1 MDKIWRLVMVVDLT
15 TKQQQQ
21 QFDQKNYFVVVVGET
36 RNN

>member
-15 TKQQQQ
+15 TKQQQ